1 MKQKESL
8 PLLVMKLVMK
18 LVMSLA
24 TYVAA
29 VLLLVGCE
37 GTQRDVLAS
46 QQLDY
51 PQTKTGQQVDVYHG
65 QAVADPFR
73 WLEGDIRKQ
82 RDVEHWV
89 DAQDQLSRRYLDKLP
104 ARPYFA
110 NKLRQ
115 LWDYERFGVPVVA
128 GGKRF
133 YTYNNGLQNQAQVMM
148 QATLDA
154 EPEVVVDPNTWS
166 SDGTVALAGFVPD
179 PSGRYLALMVSS
191 SGSDW
196 RELQVLD
203 LQTQQLLPERLR
215 WLKFTT
221 PSWAQDSSGLFYSR
235 YPQPNQDVAFQA
247 LASEQAL
254 YFHPLG
260 TPQEQ
265 DSLVFKQ
272 DEKPLWRYSG
282 RVTDDGQYLVIT
294 IGLGT
299 DSRYQIAY
307 LPLPRGEGRG
317 LPQPEVKMLVA
328 GFNNDYS
335 FVDHIDGEFYFRT
348 DLNADLGRLV
358 ALRLSDGR
366 VREVIAERDAT
377 LLGVSRVG
385 DLLFAN
391 YLRDARSEV
400 LAFDLGLQQPA
411 QLRQEVQLPQIGS
424 ASGFAGD
431 ADSTATYFHFSSI
444 TRAPGIYRLPLDSL
458 EAEPYQLAQ
467 TNFDAKDFRV
477 EQRFYRSKD
486 GTEIPMFIA
495 HKVGLQK
502 NGAQPTLL
510 YGYGGFNVSLTPR
523 YSTARMAWLEAGG
536 VYVTANLRGGGEYG
550 RAWHQAGTKLNK
562 QNVFD
567 DFIAAAESLISLG
580 YTAPEHLGIM
590 GGSNGGLLVGAVLN
604 QRPELFGAAIPQ
616 VGVMDMLRFHQFTAG
631 RFWIDDYGSADNPQE
646 FEALYAYSPYHNLSA
661 QQQYPATLVTSADT
675 DDRVVPGHSF
685 KYAARLQQTLMQ
697 RQRLGEPVAPG
708 LLRVERKAGHGAG
721 TPTAKLVD
729 GYADN
734 WAFLWSHL
742 ASQPLPV
749 Q

>member
-1 MKQKESL
+1 MA
-8 PLLVMKLVMK
+8 LVFRFA
-18 LVMSLA
+18 SYA
-24 TYVAA
+24 AAA
-29 VLLLVGCE
+29 VLLAGCS
-37 GTQRDVLAS
+37 GTQRDAF
-46 QQLDY
+46 QRQGQDLDY
-51 PQTKTGQQVDVYHG
+51 PQSKTVEQVDVYHG
-65 QAVADPFR
+65 QVVADPFR
-73 WLEGDIRKQ
+73 WLEGDIRSEPE
-82 RDVEHWV
+82 VERWV
-89 DAQDQLSRRYLDKLP
+89 DAQDRLSRRYLDKLP

-110 NKLRQ
+110 KQLRQ

-133 YTYNNGLQNQAQVMM
+133 YTYNKGLQNQAQVMM

-179 PSGRYLALMVSS
+179 PSGRYLALMVAT

-215 WLKFTT
+215 WLKFTM
-221 PSWAQDSSGLFYSR
+221 PSWTHDGSGLFYSR
-235 YPQPNQDVAFQA
+235 YPKPNEDSAFQA
-247 LASEQAL
+247 LASNQAL
-254 YFHPLG
+254 YFHRLG
-260 TPQEQ
+260 TNQAQ
-265 DSLVFKQ
+265 DRLVFKH
-272 DEKPLWRYSG
+272 DEQPQWRYSG
-282 RVTDDGQYLVIT
+282 QVTDDGQYLVVT

-299 DSRYQIAY
+299 DDRYQIAY
-307 LPLPRGEGRG
+307 LPLTQGQS
-317 LPQPEVKMLVA
+317 LPAQGVTMLVT
-328 GFNNDYS
+328 GFNHDYT
-335 FVDHIDGEFYFRT
+335 FVDHINGEFYFRT
-348 DLNADLGRLV
+348 DLDADLGRLV

-377 LLGVSRVG
+377 LVGVSRVG
-385 DLLFAN
+385 DFLFAN

-411 QLRQEVQLPQIGS
+411 QLQQRVQLPQIGS
-424 ASGFAGD
+424 AAGFAGD
-431 ADSTATYFHFSSI
+431 AQATATYFRFSSI

-458 EAEPYQLAQ
+458 EPEPYLVPQ

-486 GTEIPMFIA
+486 GTEVPMFIA
-495 HKVGLQK
+495 HKVRLPK

-510 YGYGGFNVSLTPR
+510 YGYGGFNVSLTPS
-523 YSTARMAWLEAGG
+523 YSTARMAWLAAGG

-550 RAWHQAGTKLNK
+550 RVWHQAGTKLNK

-567 DFIAAAESLISLG
+567 DFIAAAESLIDLG

-631 RFWIDDYGSADNPQE
+631 RFWIDDYGCADNPQE
-646 FEALYAYSPYHNLSA
+646 FQALYAYSPYHNLSA
-661 QQQYPATLVTSADT
+661 QQAYPAVLITSADT

-697 RQRLGEPVAPG
+697 RQQLGEPVAPG
-708 LLRVERKAGHGAG
+708 LLRVERKVGHGAG
-721 TPTAKLVD
+721 TPTAKLID

-742 ASQPLPV
+742 ATQPLPV